1 MGGNLEMFAGV
12 NLFAP
17 TFFNGKV
24 RVGGSFNVGNIFD
37 TNHLTTTPKI
47 SYENVN
53 FSNLRMS
60 AGMLVEW
67 WWPLGAPIDISLA
80 FPLNQKKN
88 DQREIFGF
96 SMGGSL

>member
-12 NLFAP
+12 NLFGP
-17 TFFNGKV
+17 TFMNDRVRLGATFNMG
-24 RVGGSFNVGNIFD
+24 NVYD
-37 TNHLTTTPKI
+37 TQHLNTTPKI

-53 FSNLRMS
+53 FSNIRMS
-60 AGMLVEW
+60 AGVLVSW

-80 FPLNQKKN
+80 FPLNKKQH
-88 DQREIFGF
+88 DQTEIFGF